1 MAAQSHADIRKIVGI
16 LSLHRH
22 SDLRTVCSA
31 VHVVFPDHNDEAI
44 RTSIDLAMRLWLTLN
59 TREKSLSLT
68 AGKTP
73 IIRWEH
79 DSSTMVNFVRRQF
92 PSASAFITGA
102 EALLDPYF
110 SAYNL
115 TRNCQVTI
123 EWTCSLADH
132 LSLDL
137 KTRRLRIYPLKI
149 CLYDHGNAS
158 GTSLSA
164 TALTG
169 PIISRSLIQETIWS
183 LELLFPSD
191 DKDTDDF
198 LVRSGK
204 TFHNDPPFD
213 DLRRPLDL
221 NEYHHWRGRLS
232 NLRMIYNAEPR
243 SLRHALTDRRST
255 LQLYTLWTA
264 VIIFCLTVF
273 FGVIS
278 AVTAIIQTRTA
289 LRSLD
294 VAIESLRLQQ

>member
-1 MAAQSHADIRKIVGI
+1 MKGLFFGFFEHSHILPKMAAQSHADIRKIVGI

-169 PIISRSLIQETIWS
+169 Y
-183 LELLFPSD
+183 
-191 DKDTDDF
+191 
-198 LVRSGK
+198 
-204 TFHNDPPFD
+204 
-213 DLRRPLDL
+213 
-221 NEYHHWRGRLS
+221 YHH
-232 NLRMIYNAEPR
+232 
-243 SLRHALTDRRST
+243 H
-255 LQLYTLWTA
+255 
-264 VIIFCLTVF
+264 VICLVSHCTENTQANHF
-273 FGVIS
+273 EKPHTRNDL
-278 AVTAIIQTRTA
+278 VTR
-289 LRSLD
+289 
-294 VAIESLRLQQ
+294 VAFSFR